1 MNINL
6 DYGNSKLEVNIPD
19 KNLLYIIENRPE
31 EALTD
36 PKEKLIESLKRPIG
50 TLPLK
55 EKIKDKSKVCI
66 VISDITRAVPTK
78 LILEALLPELLSYG
92 VNKDSITILIGTGLH
107 RPNEG
112 EELVRLVGKDIAEN
126 YNIVNHNAKDREN
139 CRQIGETKVGTP
151 IILNKVFLDSDF
163 RILTGLIEPHFMAG
177 FSGGRKAIC
186 PGISYV
192 DMFKHFHG
200 PEVLESPNASN
211 AILSGNPF
219 HEESTEIAKKAG
231 VDFIVNV
238 TINKNKEITG
248 VFSGDLEKAFLAGAT
263 SCQKAN
269 IYNISKEADIV
280 ITSAGGF
287 PLDINLY
294 QAVKGMVGALPAVKK
309 GGMIIIVSQCRE
321 GVGSREFL
329 ELLTGEKDLDKFTG
343 KICESNYFKI
353 DQWELEELAKARRK
367 AEIYLY
373 SEFIGGD
380 KYDIPPDTIKIVE
393 SVKEAIGIGL
403 KKYGKDAKI
412 TVIPQGPYV
421 IPLFSKR
428 L

>member
-6 DYGNSKLEVNIPD
+6 DYGNSKLEVDISD
-19 KNLLYIIENRPE
+19 KNLLYIIENRSD
-31 EALTD
+31 EALPD

-50 TLPLK
+50 TLPLE

-92 VNKDSITILIGTGLH
+92 VNKDSITILIATGLH

-139 CRQIGETKVGTP
+139 CRQIGETKGGTP

-163 RILTGLIEPHFMAG
+163 KILTGLIEPHFIAG

-186 PGISYV
+186 PGISYI
-192 DMFKHFHG
+192 DMFRHFHG
-200 PEVLESPNASN
+200 PKILESPNAPN
-211 AILSGNPF
+211 AILFGNPF

-238 TINKNKEITG
+238 TINKNKEVTG
-248 VFSGDLEKAFLAGAT
+248 IFSGDLERAFLAGAEF
-263 SCQKAN
+263 CLKAN
-269 IYNISKEADIV
+269 TYSISKEADIV
-280 ITSAGGF
+280 VTSGGGF

-309 GGMIIIVSQCRE
+309 GGMIIIASLNAFSAPGGPIEITIALPPCSSFNWIPTSIAYRSRGFIMLSTPSLIIVPVFSSIFTLLVSGTC
-321 GVGSREFL
+321 L
-329 ELLTGEKDLDKFTG
+329 
-343 KICESNYFKI
+343 
-353 DQWELEELAKARRK
+353 
-367 AEIYLY
+367 
-373 SEFIGGD
+373 
-380 KYDIPPDTIKIVE
+380 
-393 SVKEAIGIGL
+393 IGIIMFNFSPSTVVFISL
-403 KKYGKDAKI
+403 YNSSYKNMSYG
-412 TVIPQGPYV
+412 
-421 IPLFSKR
+421 
-428 L
+428 